1 MRVYC
6 TFEPFFNPS
15 VAILKHIRFLICS
28 LLLLLPSLRSAAQI
42 VPDTA
47 RVPLSL
53 DTTVAAEAPAR
64 APLVYTPDTIVTKP
78 GPFQPVPKKSG
89 LYSAILPGMGQL
101 YNRQYWKIPVIY
113 AGVAAAGYFLIDN
126 TNQYRKYRKV
136 YIARLQNDF
145 SDGLP
150 YQTAEIKT
158 LQDAYKKYLD
168 MTVLITALGYTIQV
182 LDAVTFAHLKNFDVS
197 KDISMRMSP
206 VVVPGGIGL
215 GLTFHLK

>member
-1 MRVYC
+1 V
-6 TFEPFFNPS
+6 
-15 VAILKHIRFLICS
+15 
-28 LLLLLPSLRSAAQI
+28 LLTVLRSAAQV

-53 DTTVAAEAPAR
+53 DTSTAAQAPAR
-64 APLVYTPDTIVTKP
+64 APLVYTPETVPAKKE
-78 GPFQPVPKKSG
+78 PFQPVPKKSG
-89 LYSAILPGMGQL
+89 LYSAILPGAGQF

-113 AGVAAAGYFLIDN
+113 AGVAAAGYFIVDN
-126 TNQYRKYRKV
+126 SNQYRKYRKI

-168 MTVLITALGYTIQV
+168 MTVLLTALGYTIQV

-197 KDISMRMSP
+197 KDISMRLSP
-206 VVVPGGIGL
+206 VATPGGL
-215 GLTFHLK
+215 GLGLVFHLK

>member
-1 MRVYC
+1 MVISRCIQKYVCCVLLILAACRV
-6 TFEPFFNPS
+6 N
-15 VAILKHIRFLICS
+15 
-28 LLLLLPSLRSAAQI
+28 AQV

-47 RVPLSL
+47 RIPLSL
-53 DTTVAAEAPAR
+53 DTANAAAAPPRPLTYTPETVA
-64 APLVYTPDTIVTKP
+64 VKKQ
-78 GPFQPVPKKSG
+78 PFQPIPKKSG
-89 LYSAILPGMGQL
+89 FYSAILPGMGQL

-113 AGVAAAGYFLIDN
+113 AGVAAAGYFLVDN
-126 TNQYRKYRKV
+126 NNQYRKYRKI

-168 MTVLITALGYTIQV
+168 MTVLLTALGYTIQV

-197 KDISMRMSP
+197 KDISMHMSP
-206 VVVPGGIGL
+206 VATPGGIGL
-215 GLTFHLK
+215 GLVLQLK

>member
-1 MRVYC
+1 LVISRYIQKYC
-6 TFEPFFNPS
+6 CC
-15 VAILKHIRFLICS
+15 I
-28 LLLLLPSLRSAAQI
+28 LLLLVTALTSSAQI

-47 RVPLSL
+47 RIPLSL
-53 DTTVAAEAPAR
+53 DTTTAAQAPAR
-64 APLVYTPDTIVTKP
+64 APLVYTPETTATKKE
-78 GPFQPVPKKSG
+78 PFQPIPKKSG
-89 LYSAILPGMGQL
+89 LYSAILPGAGQL

-113 AGVAAAGYFLIDN
+113 AGVAAAGYFMIDN
-126 TNQYRKYRKV
+126 SKQYRKYRRI

-168 MTVLITALGYTIQV
+168 MTVLLTALGYTIQV

-206 VVVPGGIGL
+206 VVTPGGIGL
-215 GLTFHLK
+215 GLVVHFK